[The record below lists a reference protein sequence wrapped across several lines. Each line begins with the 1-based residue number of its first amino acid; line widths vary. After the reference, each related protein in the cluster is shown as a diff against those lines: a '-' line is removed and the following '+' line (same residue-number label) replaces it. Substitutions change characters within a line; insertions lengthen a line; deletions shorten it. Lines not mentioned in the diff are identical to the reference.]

1 MEKKKYS
8 GFSTSSSSSIKENL
22 NFNKSYLDISTYNK
36 SPYTKQNSINNT
48 NEVFEFFTR
57 ITNNQKDLNK
67 KYEQLFSLIKKFG
80 KEIKYLLSKND
91 EHNKILVDTNEHIKK
106 VKTKLGDSS
115 YKQYENN
122 EIDTSEDK
130 HNIDLIAKI
139 IFQLLEE
146 LTYYNKNTKECN
158 KKIEELRKNLGNKD
172 DYNKLERKLTLKS
185 DELKKEMI
193 SNMSSIKEKEDLK
206 MKIKEDRNMFR
217 KDMHMI
223 HQELLYF
230 ILKFLLKNKK
240 KKIQKDCFLFWLI
253 MVKNKKEARNK
264 IIKSFCKK
272 QEELLNFSIK
282 KLKSNSYEKDVI
294 SKVMSLIDK
303 YIYDPNKINNNSH
316 QNSVNIRNDK
326 NFGLPPQYVSRSN
339 NNNNMEKKNLSLL
352 NYNYP
357 LDNDYNYNMSENKNA
372 NENENENNYVNND
385 NNINNDN
392 SLSNYNDMST
402 NNILDNKNDINNDNS
417 INKNNYYMSNNNYTD
432 YNNNINN
439 NIKSGNHKTSY
450 INDSNNNNYDR
461 LNYRSNEYSHYSKT
475 KRSESHQNYENVGS
489 KKNSNNN
496 NNNNTYDSNIYSNNN
511 NNNNISNNSNE
522 PMTKNNLLNIFD
534 SSINNLS
541 KKRDTRK
548 FSDDTNIDH
557 KYNRQHSSYIPDQV
571 ERNYDIENMYNKFVQ
586 EMKEKAD
593 KKNVDLLHQTIKK
606 LNNKINDIRSTL
618 EMQKKINKELGKGI
632 PSEKLSLNYNKNRTP
647 NRQVETEYI
656 NSVEENNDSI
666 NTLSERT
673 LSEYLLNKN
682 TSKNTSSNNYYS
694 DKKQNDK
701 KKQEDSNK
709 NNEYYNRKKKSDI
722 LLQPKKTYDYLDNK
736 WDTNN
741 NKYYKN
747 NSMDAYHTHNST
759 LYNKRDYKKYDERK
773 NEQDNKK
780 YNNNDK
786 KINNINDYNQKYEK
800 KKYDSVYEK
809 KYDSAYEKKYD
820 RSYDKK
826 YDSSYE
832 KKYDSSYEKKY
843 DSAYE
848 KKFDS
853 TYEKKYD
860 SAYEKKYDGAYEKKY
875 DGAYEKKY
883 DGAYEKKYDGAYE
896 KKYDGAYEK
905 KYDGTYEKKND
916 HRYTK
921 KYENNNMNTYD
932 SNQNYEKVYNNCNNK
947 KYRKHFNDSNLDDSP
962 SDIKLILRTGGGFR
976 KLSEHDQKH
985 YLQKLNYL
993 NDNNLLGYE
1002 TNLNIKIKGHPFI
1015 QNIPNNNQQTSKKEK
1030 RHRSL
1035 SKFYNMH

>member
-8 GFSTSSSSSIKENL
+8 GFSSSSTSSIKENL
-22 NFNKSYLDISTYNK
+22 NFNKSYLDISSYNK

-48 NEVFEFFTR
+48 NEVFEFFTS

-115 YKQYENN
+115 YKHYENN
-122 EIDTSEDK
+122 EIDTLEDK

-139 IFQLLEE
+139 IFHLFEQ
-146 LTYYNKNTKECN
+146 LTYYNKNTNECN
-158 KKIEELRKNLGNKD
+158 KKIDELRKNLGNKD
-172 DYNKLERKLTLKS
+172 DYNKLERKLTITS

-217 KDMHMI
+217 KDINMMH
-223 HQELLYF
+223 HEFLYF
-230 ILKFLLKNKK
+230 ISKFLLKNKK

-253 MVKNKKEARNK
+253 RIKNKKEARNK
-264 IIKSFCKK
+264 IINSLCKK
-272 QEELLNFSIK
+272 QKELLNFSIK
-282 KLKSNSYEKDVI
+282 KLKSNSYEKDLI
-294 SKVMSLIDK
+294 SKIMSLINK
-303 YIYDPNKINNNSH
+303 YIYDPNKFNNNSFH

-326 NFGLPPQYVSRSN
+326 NFGLPSEYVSGNINN
-339 NNNNMEKKNLSLL
+339 NNNNMEKKKLSHL

-357 LDNDYNYNMSENKNA
+357 LNNDYNYNMSKDK
-372 NENENENNYVNND
+372 NENINENINENVNENINENINNYVNND
-385 NNINNDN
+385 NIIYNDN
-392 SLSNYNDMST
+392 SLSNYNDIST
-402 NNILDNKNDINNDNS
+402 NHILNNKNDSNHDNS

-432 YNNNINN
+432 YNNNISN
-439 NIKSGNHKTSY
+439 NIKSGNHKNSH
-450 INDSNNNNYDR
+450 INDSNISNYDR
-461 LNYRSNEYSHYSKT
+461 LNYPSNEYSHYSRS
-475 KRSESHQNYENVGS
+475 KRSESHQNYENMGT
-489 KKNSNNN
+489 KKNSNSNNN
-496 NNNNTYDSNIYSNNN
+496 NNNNTYNSNIYNNNSNNF
-511 NNNNISNNSNE
+511 NE

-534 SSINNLS
+534 SSIDNLS

-548 FSDDTNIDH
+548 FSDDTNIDN
-557 KYNRQHSSYIPDQV
+557 KYNTQHSTYIPDKV
-571 ERNYDIENMYNKFVQ
+571 ERNFDIENMYNKFL
-586 EMKEKAD
+586 EEIKEKAD

-606 LNNKINDIRSTL
+606 LNNKINDIRNTL
-618 EMQKKINKELGKGI
+618 EMQKKINKELGKRI
-632 PSEKLSLNYNKNRTP
+632 PSEKSSINYNKNYTP
-647 NRQVETEYI
+647 NKQAETEYI
-656 NSVEENNDSI
+656 NSVEENNESI
-666 NTLSERT
+666 NVLSERT

-682 TSKNTSSNNYYS
+682 TSQKPSSNNYYS
-694 DKKQNDK
+694 NKKQNDR

-709 NNEYYNRKKKSDI
+709 NNEYYNKKKKSDI
-722 LLQPKKTYDYLDNK
+722 VLQPKKTYDYVDNK

-741 NKYYKN
+741 NKYYRN
-747 NSMDAYHTHNST
+747 NSMDTYHTDNST

-780 YNNNDK
+780 YSNNDK
-786 KINNINDYNQKYEK
+786 KINNVNDYNQKYEK
-800 KKYDSVYEK
+800 KKYDNVYEKKYDSEYEKKYDRAYEKKYDGPYEK
-809 KYDSAYEKKYD
+809 KYDSAYLKKYDSLYEKKYD
-820 RSYDKK
+820 DP
-826 YDSSYE
+826 YE
-832 KKYDSSYEKKY
+832 KKYDS
-843 DSAYE
+843 
-848 KKFDS
+848 
-853 TYEKKYD
+853 
-860 SAYEKKYDGAYEKKY
+860 
-875 DGAYEKKY
+875 
-883 DGAYEKKYDGAYE
+883 
-896 KKYDGAYEK
+896 
-905 KYDGTYEKKND
+905 TYEKKND
-916 HRYTK
+916 HRYVK
-921 KYENNNMNTYD
+921 KYENNNINTYD
-932 SNQNYEKVYNNCNNK
+932 SNKNYEKNYNNCNNK
-947 KYRKHFNDSNLDDSP
+947 KYRKQFNDSNLDDSP

-1015 QNIPNNNQQTSKKEK
+1015 QNIPNNNQQASKKEK

>member
-139 IFQLLEE
+139 IFQLLDE

-172 DYNKLERKLTLKS
+172 DYNKLERKLTLTS

-206 MKIKEDRNMFR
+206 MKLKEDRNMFR
-217 KDMHMI
+217 KDMHMM

-303 YIYDPNKINNNSH
+303 YIYDSNKINNNSH

-326 NFGLPPQYVSRSN
+326 NFGLPSQYVSRSN
-339 NNNNMEKKNLSLL
+339 NNNNNYNNMEKKNLSLL

-372 NENENENNYVNND
+372 NENANENENNYVS
-385 NNINNDN
+385 NDN

-417 INKNNYYMSNNNYTD
+417 INKNNYYMSNNNFTD

-475 KRSESHQNYENVGS
+475 KRSESHQNYENV
-489 KKNSNNN
+489 
-496 NNNNTYDSNIYSNNN
+496 
-511 NNNNISNNSNE
+511 
-522 PMTKNNLLNIFD
+522 
-534 SSINNLS
+534 
-541 KKRDTRK
+541 
-548 FSDDTNIDH
+548 
-557 KYNRQHSSYIPDQV
+557 
-571 ERNYDIENMYNKFVQ
+571 ERNYDIENMYNKFLQ

-632 PSEKLSLNYNKNRTP
+632 PSEKSSLNYNKNRTP

-656 NSVEENNDSI
+656 NSVEENNESI

-682 TSKNTSSNNYYS
+682 TSKNTSSNNYYT
-694 DKKQNDK
+694 DKKQNDR

-747 NSMDAYHTHNST
+747 NSMDAYHTDNST

-773 NEQDNKK
+773 KEQDNKK
-780 YNNNDK
+780 YYNNDK

-800 KKYDSVYEK
+800 KKYDNVYEK
-809 KYDSAYEKKYD
+809 KYDSTYEKKYD

-826 YDSSYE
+826 YDESYDKKYDSSYEKKYDSAYE

-860 SAYEKKYDGAYEKKY
+860 SAYEKKYDGAYEKK
-875 DGAYEKKY
+875 
-883 DGAYEKKYDGAYE
+883 
-896 KKYDGAYEK
+896 
-905 KYDGTYEKKND
+905 ND
-916 HRYTK
+916 HRYAK

-932 SNQNYEKVYNNCNNK
+932 SNQNYQKDYNNCNNK

-1015 QNIPNNNQQTSKKEK
+1015 QNIPNNNQQASKKEK

>member
-8 GFSTSSSSSIKENL
+8 GFSSSSSSSIKENL

-36 SPYTKQNSINNT
+36 SPYTKQNSIHNT

-122 EIDTSEDK
+122 EMDTSEDK

-139 IFQLLEE
+139 IFYLLEE

-172 DYNKLERKLTLKS
+172 DYNKLERKLTLTS

-217 KDMHMI
+217 KDMHII
-223 HQELLYF
+223 HQEFLYF
-230 ILKFLLKNKK
+230 ISKFLLKDKN

-264 IIKSFCKK
+264 IINSFCKK

-294 SKVMSLIDK
+294 SKVMSLINK

-316 QNSVNIRNDK
+316 QNSTNIRNDK
-326 NFGLPPQYVSRSN
+326 NFGLPLQYVSRSNNNNINN

-357 LDNDYNYNMSENKNA
+357 LDNDYNYNMNKDKND
-372 NENENENNYVNND
+372 NENANNYVSSA

-392 SLSNYNDMST
+392 NLSNYNDMST
-402 NNILDNKNDINNDNS
+402 NHIIDNKNDINNDNIIS
-417 INKNNYYMSNNNYTD
+417 KNNYYMSNNNYID

-450 INDSNNNNYDR
+450 INDSNNSNYDK
-461 LNYRSNEYSHYSKT
+461 LNDHTNEYSDYSKT
-475 KRSESHQNYENVGS
+475 KRSESHQNYENMGS

-496 NNNNTYDSNIYSNNN
+496 NTYNSNIYNNN
-511 NNNNISNNSNE
+511 NYNNNISNNFSE
-522 PMTKNNLLNIFD
+522 HMTKNNLLNIFD
-534 SSINNLS
+534 SSIDNLS

-548 FSDDTNIDH
+548 FSDDTNIDQ
-557 KYNRQHSSYIPDQV
+557 KYNTQRSSYIPDQV
-571 ERNYDIENMYNKFVQ
+571 ERNYDIENMYNKFLQ

-606 LNNKINDIRSTL
+606 LNNKINDIKSTL

-632 PSEKLSLNYNKNRTP
+632 PSEKSSLNYNKNCTP
-647 NRQVETEYI
+647 NRQAETEYI
-656 NSVEENNDSI
+656 NSVQENNESI
-666 NTLSERT
+666 NVLSERT

-682 TSKNTSSNNYYS
+682 TSTKTSSNNYYS
-694 DKKQNDK
+694 NKKQNDR

-709 NNEYYNRKKKSDI
+709 NNEYYDRKKKSDI

-741 NKYYKN
+741 NKYHKN
-747 NSMDAYHTHNST
+747 NSMDAYHTDNST

-773 NEQDNKK
+773 NEQENKK

-820 RSYDKK
+820 RSYEKK
-826 YDSSYE
+826 YDRSYEKKYDRSYE

-843 DSAYE
+843 DSAYQ
-848 KKFDS
+848 KKYDS
-853 TYEKKYD
+853 SYEKKYD
-860 SAYEKKYDGAYEKKY
+860 SAYQKKYDSSYEKKY
-875 DGAYEKKY
+875 DSAYQKKY
-883 DGAYEKKYDGAYE
+883 DSS
-896 KKYDGAYEK
+896 
-905 KYDGTYEKKND
+905 YEKKND
-916 HRYTK
+916 NSYEQKNDHRYAK

-932 SNQNYEKVYNNCNNK
+932 SNQNYQKNYNNCNNEK
-947 KYRKHFNDSNLDDSP
+947 KYKKHFNDSGLDDSP

-1015 QNIPNNNQQTSKKEK
+1015 PNIPNNNQQASKKEK

>member
-139 IFQLLEE
+139 IFQLLDE

-172 DYNKLERKLTLKS
+172 DYNKLERKLTLTS

-206 MKIKEDRNMFR
+206 MKLKEDRNMFR
-217 KDMHMI
+217 KDMHMM

-303 YIYDPNKINNNSH
+303 YIYDSNKINNNSH

-326 NFGLPPQYVSRSN
+326 NFGLPSQYVSRSN
-339 NNNNMEKKNLSLL
+339 NNNNNYNNMEKKNLSLL

-372 NENENENNYVNND
+372 NENANENENNYVS
-385 NNINNDN
+385 NDN

-417 INKNNYYMSNNNYTD
+417 INKNNYYMSNNNFTD

-496 NNNNTYDSNIYSNNN
+496 NNNNNNTYDSNIYSNNN
-511 NNNNISNNSNE
+511 NISNNFNE

-557 KYNRQHSSYIPDQV
+557 KYNTQHSSYTPDQV
-571 ERNYDIENMYNKFVQ
+571 ERNYDIENMYNKFLQ

-632 PSEKLSLNYNKNRTP
+632 PSEKSSLNYNKNRTP

-656 NSVEENNDSI
+656 NSVEENNESI

-682 TSKNTSSNNYYS
+682 TSKNTSSNNYYT
-694 DKKQNDK
+694 DKKQNDR

-722 LLQPKKTYDYLDNK
+722 LLQPIKTYDYLDNK

-747 NSMDAYHTHNST
+747 NSMDAYHTDNST

-773 NEQDNKK
+773 KEQDNKK
-780 YNNNDK
+780 YYNNDK

-800 KKYDSVYEK
+800 KKYDNVYEK
-809 KYDSAYEKKYD
+809 KYDSTYEKKYD

-826 YDSSYE
+826 YDKSYD

-848 KKFDS
+848 KKYDS
-853 TYEKKYD
+853 SYEKKYD
-860 SAYEKKYDGAYEKKY
+860 
-875 DGAYEKKY
+875 
-883 DGAYEKKYDGAYE
+883 
-896 KKYDGAYEK
+896 
-905 KYDGTYEKKND
+905 TYEKKND
-916 HRYTK
+916 HRYAK

-932 SNQNYEKVYNNCNNK
+932 SNQNYQKDYNNCNNK

-1015 QNIPNNNQQTSKKEK
+1015 QNIPNNNQQASKKEK